1 MSESIFDVTMVE
13 MPTVLPVLPF
23 AGTFLFPGQKLQLRI
38 FETRYIRLIFNALAS
53 SRIVA
58 MIQPVD
64 KVSTEDKP
72 KLYSVGCA
80 GRISSFAEAE
90 NNLLLITLTGLSRFR
105 VVKEIDSSY
114 QTYRTVTADYSDF
127 AHDLNPE
134 AFKFDRR
141 SLFAKLDT
149 FAYSNKIDLNSALLK
164 NVPDSALMAALASM
178 LPFETAEKQALL
190 ECNTPQK
197 FYNTLMMLLDMSCGS
212 KTN

>member
-13 MPTVLPVLPF
+13 MPSVLPVLPF

-53 SRIVA
+53 SRIVG
-58 MIQPVD
+58 MVQPVD

-80 GRISSFAEAE
+80 GRISGFAEAE

-105 VVKEIDSSY
+105 VLKEIDTAY
-114 QTYRTVTADYSDF
+114 QTYRTVTADYAPF
-127 AHDLNPE
+127 AFDLNP
-134 AFKFDRR
+134 APFKFDRR
-141 SLFAKLDT
+141 TLFAKLDA
-149 FAYSNKIDLNSALLK
+149 FAYGNRIDFNSALLK
-164 NVPDSALMAALASM
+164 NVPDSALLPSLASM

-190 ECNTPQK
+190 ECETQQK
-197 FYNTLMMLLDMSCGS
+197 FYDTLSMLLDMSCGS